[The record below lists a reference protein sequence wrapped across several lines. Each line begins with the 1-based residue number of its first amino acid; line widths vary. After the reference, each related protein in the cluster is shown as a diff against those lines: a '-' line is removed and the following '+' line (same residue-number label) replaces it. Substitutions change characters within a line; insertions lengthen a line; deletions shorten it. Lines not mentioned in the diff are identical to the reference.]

1 MPKFAYTA
9 IDPQGAPVEGVTK
22 AETIGAARALL
33 VEQNLFPTKIEESR
47 GILDFELTKEKV
59 KKKELMHFTRQLAV
73 FVKAG
78 IPLTD
83 ALVTIGDETE
93 DVALRRA
100 LSVLIDE
107 LRNGGLFSKAAE
119 AHPEVFPDYYVGI
132 LQSAEL
138 TGQLDDAL
146 ESLAEYLERE
156 IDTRGKIVSALS
168 YPMVV
173 MVMAMGTV
181 LLLAGYVLP
190 QFKPLFEELGAELPF
205 ATRAMLFVS
214 RFFTDLWF
222 ITAGFILSIVGAM
235 LFLTKHPTGKVWRDK
250 LVLKIPVVNGII
262 DYAILERFCRILGAM
277 VGAGVP
283 LPEGLKTT
291 TQATSNVVYKERL
304 ETARAQMLEGKGFA
318 NPLIETEL
326 FPGAAKQMFKVGEE
340 TGTLDEQLGVAAIY
354 FDRELESRIKR
365 FTTLFEPIMI
375 VGVGVM
381 VGFVA
386 IALVSAMYGVL
397 NGAKDE
403 TGAPEVAQAAA
414 STAGAF
420 LRSTGLMA

>member
-1 MPKFAYTA
+1 MPKFAYAA
-9 IDPQGAPVEGVTK
+9 IDPQGAPIEGVTK
-22 AETIGAARALL
+22 ADTIGAARAIL
-33 VEQNLFPTKIEESR
+33 VEQNLFPTKIEETR
-47 GILDFELTKEKV
+47 GLLDFELTKEKV

-78 IPLTD
+78 IPITD

-100 LSVLIDE
+100 LSNLIEE
-107 LRNGGLFSKAAE
+107 LRNGGLLSAA
-119 AHPEVFPDYYVGI
+119 ASNHPEVFPDYYVGI

-138 TGQLDDAL
+138 TGQLDTAL

-156 IDTRGKIVSALS
+156 IDTRSKVVGALS

-190 QFKPLFEELGAELPF
+190 QFKPLFEELGADLPLP
-205 ATRAMLFVS
+205 TRMMLFVS

-222 ITAGFILSIVGAM
+222 ITAAFFLAFIVVFM
-235 LFLTKHPTGKVWRDK
+235 FMKKHPTGKIWSQR
-250 LVLKIPVVNGII
+250 LVLKIPIVGGIV
-262 DYAILERFCRILGAM
+262 DYAMLERFCRILGAM
-277 VGAGVP
+277 VRAGVP

-291 TQATSNVVYKERL
+291 TEATSNIVYRERL
-304 ETARAQMLEGKGFA
+304 DVAREQMLEGRGFSG
-318 NPLIETEL
+318 PLIETDL

-340 TGTLDEQLGVAAIY
+340 TGTLDDQLEVAAVY
-354 FDRELESRIKR
+354 FDRELESRIKK
-365 FTTLFEPIMI
+365 FTTMFEPIMI
-375 VGVGVM
+375 VGVGLI

-397 NGAKDE
+397 GGIKEEEAAPVV
-403 TGAPEVAQAAA
+403 TGVKTAVNA
-414 STAGAF
+414 SMGTSF
-420 LRSTGLMA
+420 

>member
-1 MPKFAYTA
+1 MPKFAYAA
-9 IDPQGAPVEGVTK
+9 IDPHGAPVEGVTK
-22 AETIGAARALL
+22 ADTIGAARTML

-47 GILDFELTKEKV
+47 GMLDFELTAEKV

-78 IPLTD
+78 IPITD

-100 LSVLIDE
+100 IGGLTDD
-107 LRNGGLFSKAAE
+107 LRNGGLLSVAATE
-119 AHPEVFPDYYVGI
+119 YPHVFPNYYIGI

-138 TGQLDDAL
+138 TGQLDTAL

-156 IDTRGKIVSALS
+156 IDTRSKVVGALS

-190 QFKPLFEELGAELPF
+190 QFKPLFEELGADLPLP
-205 ATRAMLFVS
+205 TRMMLFFS

-222 ITAGFILSIVGAM
+222 VTAGMIAVFIAVL
-235 LFLTKHPTGKVWRDK
+235 LFLTKHPTGKIWKQR
-250 LVLKIPVVNGII
+250 LLLKIPIVSGII
-262 DYAILERFCRILGAM
+262 DYSILERFCRILGAM
-277 VGAGVP
+277 VKAGVP

-291 TQATSNVVYKERL
+291 TEATSNVVYMERL
-304 ETARAQMLEGKGFA
+304 EIAREQMLEGRGFA
-318 NPLIETEL
+318 GPLIETEL

-340 TGTLDEQLGVAAIY
+340 TGTLDDQLEICAIY
-354 FDRELESRIKR
+354 FDRELDSRIRR
-365 FTTLFEPIMI
+365 FTSMFEPIMI
-375 VGVGVM
+375 VGVGVI

-386 IALVSAMYGVL
+386 LALVSAMYGVL
-397 NGAKDE
+397 GGIKEEEA
-403 TGAPEVAQAAA
+403 APVEAPAPIVQIVDIE
-414 STAGAF
+414 GP
-420 LRSTGLMA
+420 GVV

>member
-1 MPKFAYTA
+1 MPKFAYAA
-9 IDPQGAPVEGVTK
+9 IDPQGSPIEGVTK
-22 AETIGAARALL
+22 ADTIGAARAVL
-33 VEQNLFPTKIEESR
+33 VEQNLFPTKIEETR
-47 GILDFELTKEKV
+47 GLLDFELTKEKV

-78 IPLTD
+78 IPITD

-100 LSVLIDE
+100 ISSLTDD
-107 LRNGGLFSKAAE
+107 LRNGGLLSVAASE
-119 AHPEVFPDYYVGI
+119 HPEVFPDYYVGI

-138 TGQLDDAL
+138 TGQLDTAL

-156 IDTRGKIVSALS
+156 IDTRSKVVGALT

-173 MVMAMGTV
+173 MVMAFGTV

-190 QFKPLFEELGAELPF
+190 QFKPLFEELGAELPL
-205 ATRAMLFVS
+205 ATRMMLFFS

-222 ITAGFILSIVGAM
+222 VTAAGLFIMGSVLM
-235 LFLTKHPTGKVWRDK
+235 FLTKHPKGKLMNQRLLLK
-250 LVLKIPVVNGII
+250 LPIIGGII

-277 VGAGVP
+277 VRAGVP

-291 TQATSNVVYKERL
+291 TDSTSNIVYSERL
-304 ETARAQMLEGKGFA
+304 EIAREQMLEGRGFSG
-318 NPLIETEL
+318 PLIETEL

-340 TGTLDEQLGVAAIY
+340 TGTLDDQLEIAAIY
-354 FDRELESRIKR
+354 FDRELESRIKK

-375 VGVGVM
+375 VFVGVV

-386 IALVSAMYGVL
+386 VALVSAMYGVL
-397 NGAKDE
+397 GGIKEDG
-403 TGAPEVAQAAA
+403 TAPVEAPAPIVQVVDIE
-414 STAGAF
+414 GP
-420 LRSTGLMA
+420 GVV